1 MRHGKTH
8 NHLSR
13 KVGHRR
19 SLLRNLSIS
28 LINHKRISTTLAKAK
43 ALRVYVEPIITT
55 AKANTQQAHR
65 EAFKNLQNKEAVKE
79 LFATVVPAV
88 GERPGGYVRVIRTG
102 TRLGDNAETAI
113 IELVDFNESYD
124 LKEKSASKTRRRRRR
139 GGSSTSASTETGT
152 ATVSPVAEALS
163 PAIDAVAI
171 DQEANDTPEVAPYV
185 EPALDPT
192 DEATTSSA
200 IGDALV
206 EEHNDDTADTMA
218 DPEVDSVN
226 GDSLPLD
233 ESEKP
238 ADA

>member
-8 NHLSR
+8 NHLGR

-19 SLLRNLSIS
+19 SMLRNLSIS
-28 LINHKRISTTLAKAK
+28 LITHKRISTTLAKAK
-43 ALRVYVEPIITT
+43 ALRVFVEPIITT
-55 AKANTQQAHR
+55 AKANSQHAHR

-79 LFATVVPAV
+79 LFGAVVPAV

-113 IELVDFNESYD
+113 IELVDFNESYN
-124 LKEKSASKTRRRRRR
+124 LKEKAASKSRRRRRR
-139 GGSSTSASTETGT
+139 GGSASTEIGT
-152 ATVSPVAEALS
+152 DTVSPVADALS
-163 PAIDAVAI
+163 PATADLDADAEDVGLA
-171 DQEANDTPEVAPYV
+171 
-185 EPALDPT
+185 PT
-192 DEATTSSA
+192 DDADTDSV

-206 EEHNDDTADTMA
+206 EEHNDESADTMV
-218 DPEVDSVN
+218 DPEVDVVN

-233 ESEKP
+233 ESDKP

>member
-1 MRHGKTH
+1 MRHGKTF
-8 NHLSR
+8 NHLGR

-28 LINHKRISTTLAKAK
+28 LITHKRISTTLAKAK
-43 ALRVYVEPIITT
+43 ALRKFVEPVITT
-55 AKANTQQAHR
+55 AKANDQHAHR

-79 LFATVVPAV
+79 LFASVVPAV

-113 IELVDFNESYD
+113 IELVDFNESYN
-124 LKEKSASKTRRRRRR
+124 LKEKSSGKTRRRRRR
-139 GGSSTSASTETGT
+139 GGSGSGSSSASTETGT
-152 ATVSPVAEALS
+152 ATVSPVAEALM
-163 PAIDAVAI
+163 PATNVSAVDADADINASTAAV
-171 DQEANDTPEVAPYV
+171 
-185 EPALDPT
+185 DPT
-192 DEATTSSA
+192 DDANTDSL

-218 DPEVDSVN
+218 DPEVDTVN

-233 ESEKP
+233 ESDKP